1 MKQRFSVLTILITL
15 FSLNLTAQ
23 QNEAHLSGVVTD
35 IQHKQL
41 EAATVILL
49 RRVDSVQVKTT
60 LTDKQGK
67 FQFNQLPSGNYLVKV
82 SSVGFA
88 ENGYTPITLLS
99 NQSLNLKPISL
110 EAKVK
115 NLAAVTVVANKP
127 LIEQKID
134 RTVVNVDAAV
144 TNTGASALDV
154 LEKSPGITVDK
165 DGNISLKGKQGVMVM
180 IDNKP
185 SYLSGAELVNLLRN
199 MNANQLD
206 QIEIMTNPPAKYD
219 AAGNSGIINLK
230 TKKNKLK
237 GFNGSLSTGY
247 GQGKYWKTNNSL
259 NLNYRNG
266 KFNSFLNLSYN
277 KNYSFNQLDILRK
290 YKMEDGKTIN
300 AIFEQTANMKN
311 MRESR
316 NAKAGIDYF
325 ISPKTTVGI
334 VATGFISPED
344 FTGFNTSYLKNA
356 NSRVDSVVVSD
367 SHNKNTW
374 KNGTLNLNFRHQF
387 DSAARELTADL
398 DYATY
403 SSNNRQNLVNTAY
416 QPDWVK
422 KNQSSLI
429 GILPVDIN
437 IYSAKADYTQNVR
450 GVKFEAG
457 LKTSFV
463 NTANIADYR
472 NYVGG
477 SWVPDYDK
485 TNGFNYEENINA
497 AYVNFSR
504 QFKKLGVQ
512 AGLRYENTN
521 YKGHQLGNAV
531 KPDSVF
537 SNQYN
542 SWFPTVYMSYELNK
556 KNQLGFNIGRR
567 IDRPAYQDLN
577 PFMFFIDNY
586 TYQAGNPYLKPQ
598 YSNNVEFSHTYN
610 GFLTTTL
617 NYSQTNN
624 LITET
629 FHQQEYATIVREG
642 NIGKRNN
649 AGIAVSAQ
657 LPVQKWWTAVLY
669 TNYNYTH
676 YSGLLNGEELNVEA
690 SNVLLNVNNQF
701 KFPKGWSAELS
712 GFYRS
717 KGAEGQIMI
726 SPMGQVSGG
735 IAKQVLNNKGS
746 LRFNV
751 RDMFYTQ
758 KVKGYMNFQQ
768 TEASFRNIRDSRVV
782 NLTFTYRFGKP
793 LKDVSQ
799 RKRGGASDEE
809 NRVKIGGN

>member
-1 MKQRFSVLTILITL
+1 M
-15 FSLNLTAQ
+15 
-23 QNEAHLSGVVTD
+23 
-35 IQHKQL
+35 
-41 EAATVILL
+41 LL
-49 RRVDSVQVKTT
+49 RSTDSVQLKTT
-60 LTDKQGK
+60 SADPQGR
-67 FQFNQLPSGNYLVKV
+67 FQFTQLGSGTYLVKI

-88 ENGYTPITLLS
+88 DNGYVSVSLIN
-99 NQSLNLKPISL
+99 NQSLNLKPVEL
-110 EAKVK
+110 EPKAK
-115 NLAAVTVVANKP
+115 NLAAVTVVASKP

-199 MNANQLD
+199 MNANQLE

-237 GFNGSLSTGY
+237 GFNGSVSTGY
-247 GQGKYWKTNNSL
+247 GQGRYWKTNNSL

-266 KFNSFLNLSYN
+266 KFNSFLNVSYN
-277 KNYSFNQLDILRK
+277 KNYSFTQLDILRK
-290 YKMEDGKTIN
+290 YKLEDGKTVN

-325 ISPKTTVGI
+325 INRKTTVGI

-356 NSRVDSVVVSD
+356 NGTVDSVVVSN

-403 SSNNRQNLVNTAY
+403 SSNNRQDLVNIAY
-416 QPDWVK
+416 RPDWVK

-437 IYSAKADYTQNVR
+437 IYSAKADYTQNIK

-457 LKTSFV
+457 VKTSFV
-463 NTANIADYR
+463 NTGNIADYS
-472 NYVGG
+472 NLVAGNM
-477 SWVPDYDK
+477 VPDYDK

-504 QFKKLGVQ
+504 QFKNLGVQ
-512 AGLRYENTN
+512 AGLRYENTH
-521 YKGHQLGNAV
+521 YKGHQLGNAI
-531 KPDSVF
+531 KPDSLF

-542 SWFPTVYMSYELNK
+542 SWFPTVYLTYAINK

-598 YSNNVEFSHTYN
+598 YSSNIEFSHTYS

-624 LITET
+624 LMTET
-629 FHQQEYATIVREG
+629 FQQQDYATIVREG

-657 LPVQKWWTAVLY
+657 IPVQKWWTAVLY
-669 TNYNYTH
+669 TNYNYTS
-676 YSGLLNGEELNVEA
+676 YSGLLNGEELKIEA
-690 SNVLLNVNNQF
+690 SNVLLNVNNQL

-726 SPMGQVSGG
+726 YPLGQVSGG
-735 IAKQVLNNKGS
+735 VAKQVLNNKGS
-746 LRFNV
+746 IRFNV

-758 KVKGYMNFQQ
+758 KAKGYMNFQQ

-782 NLTFTYRFGKP
+782 NVTFTYRFGKP
-793 LKDVSQ
+793 LKDISQ

-809 NRVKIGGN
+809 SRVKMGGN